1 MNNKTKIIVISLSA
15 LAAITG
21 AYFGIQAYIRTRN
34 YKKIVSKNQ
43 AEDII
48 NKAAEKIKESDIDYK
63 SLGVNEDEDLPTGVM
78 LGNEDDEKRQAVLI
92 NNQIYVWYDDT
103 GWYENENGYF
113 DYENNALTIGDSTTQ
128 PKNVVYGTID
138 NEGNF
143 TYN

>member
-1 MNNKTKIIVISLSA
+1 MNNKTKIIIISLSV
-15 LAAITG
+15 LAATG
-21 AYFGIQAYIRTRN
+21 AYFGIIAYIRTRN
-34 YKKIVSKNQ
+34 YKKIVSENQ

-78 LGNEDDEKRQAVLI
+78 LGDEDDEKRQAVLI
-92 NNQIYVWYDDT
+92 NNQVYVWYDDT

-143 TYN
+143 TYI